1 MSEPPAAR
9 PADSRSRLA
18 IRGEAVRISGAALTR
33 MAGKP
38 AEDDCL
44 GSSVDNVFDPVD
56 GAFVPVDGVFDE
68 LLLTL
73 ADSLA
78 AAMVLE
84 VNGVAVDPV
93 ESVFGSARLVVAVL
107 FEGLHSKINWL
118 ADSIANRSAQPTNR
132 RHF

>member
-18 IRGEAVRISGAALTR
+18 IRGDAVRISGAALTR
-33 MAGKP
+33 MAGTP
-38 AEDDCL
+38 AEDGCL
-44 GSSVDNVFDPVD
+44 DSVDDVFDSVD
-56 GAFVPVDGVFDE
+56 GAFVPFDE

-78 AAMVLE
+78 AAMMLE

-93 ESVFGSARLVVAVL
+93 ESVFGSAGLVAAVL
-107 FEGLHSKINWL
+107 FVGLHKKMTMLLIDQRIRRL
-118 ADSIANRSAQPTNR
+118 AT
-132 RHF
+132 HK

>member
-33 MAGKP
+33 MAGTP
-38 AEDDCL
+38 LEDGCF
-44 GSSVDNVFDPVD
+44 GSSVNNVFDPVD

-73 ADSLA
+73 AP
-78 AAMVLE
+78 AMVLE
-84 VNGVAVDPV
+84 VNGVAVDPE
-93 ESVFGSARLVVAVL
+93 ESVFGSARLLVAVL
-107 FEGLHSKINWL
+107 LEGLNSKKKLI
-118 ADSIANRSAQPTNR
+118 S
-132 RHF
+132 

>member
-1 MSEPPAAR
+1 MVGTCGGGTHLDMSEPPAAR

-33 MAGKP
+33 MAGTP

-56 GAFVPVDGVFDE
+56 GAFVPVDGVFEE
-68 LLLTL
+68 LLLT
-73 ADSLA
+73 LA

-84 VNGVAVDPV
+84 VDGVAVDPV
-93 ESVFGSARLVVAVL
+93 ESVFGSTGLVVAVL
-107 FEGLHSKINWL
+107 FEGLHNKKNC
-118 ADSIANRSAQPTNR
+118 
-132 RHF
+132 